1 MPLKERRRF
10 ACASSSQK
18 EERESVKK
26 AREEE
31 EEEDCEYPRDDR
43 ISACVGGR
51 LVFRREEVGAL

>member
-1 MPLKERRRF
+1 MCVVTKR
-10 ACASSSQK
+10 K
-18 EERESVKK
+18 RESVKK
-26 AREEE
+26 AREEEE